1 MFYLCS
7 ICRWIN
13 VWCGA
18 AGEPAL
24 AGAALLAGL
33 SGAFLA
39 GGRAGER
46 ITGPIEARILDVVD
60 GDTIVVKARIWL
72 GQDVETRVRLVGV
85 DAPELKGA
93 CERERALAVA
103 ARDFVRARV
112 GAAAVVLT
120 DVRYGKYAGRVLARV
135 RAPGG
140 EDLSAALIAAG
151 LGRAYGGRTRAPW
164 CTAAP

>member
-1 MFYLCS
+1 MPGTS
-7 ICRWIN
+7 MR
-13 VWCGA
+13 A
-18 AGEPAL
+18 AL

-112 GAAAVVLT
+112 GGAAVVLT

-151 LGRAYGGRTRAPW
+151 LGGAYDGRTRAPW